1 MNDETKP
8 QPRRQRNSRVEAL
21 AFKAPQNSKPT
32 LFIASADFHPPTA
45 AAHRYAPEGPL
56 RRWGKTRGPCAFVE
70 GARLGM
76 AEFNKPEL
84 SA

>member
-21 AFKAPQNSKPT
+21 ACKAPQSSKPT
-32 LFIASADFHPPTA
+32 LFIASADFPPPT
-45 AAHRYAPEGPL
+45 AHRYAPEGPL
-56 RRWGKTRGPCAFVE
+56 RRWGKPRGPCALVE

-76 AEFNKPEL
+76 AEFNRPEL